1 LGAVS
6 KRRELPFDPI
16 ARARTHWRDRGWGD
30 AAQGMA
36 VVTSIMRAQ
45 QVFAAVVDDVL
56 RPLRLTFSR
65 YEVLMLLVFSR
76 RGELPLG
83 KIGERLQVHPA
94 SVTNAI
100 NRLEAQGLVQRLPHP
115 TDGRTTLAA
124 ITPAGREIAET
135 ATTVM
140 NREVF
145 TRIGLSAPD
154 ADALFD
160 VLRTLRRE
168 AGDFA

>member
-1 LGAVS
+1 MS

-16 ARARTHWRDRGWGD
+16 AQARTHWRDHGWGD

-36 VVTSIMRAQ
+36 IVTSIMRAQ
-45 QVFAAVVDDVL
+45 QVFAALVDDVL
-56 RPLRLTFSR
+56 RPMRLTFSR

-100 NRLEAQGLVQRLPHP
+100 DRLEAQGFVQRRPHA

-124 ITPAGREIAET
+124 ITPAGREIAEE
-135 ATTVM
+135 ATRVM

-145 TRIGLSAPD
+145 THVGLNERD
-154 ADALFD
+154 ADVLFE
-160 VLRTLRRE
+160 VLRTLRHE